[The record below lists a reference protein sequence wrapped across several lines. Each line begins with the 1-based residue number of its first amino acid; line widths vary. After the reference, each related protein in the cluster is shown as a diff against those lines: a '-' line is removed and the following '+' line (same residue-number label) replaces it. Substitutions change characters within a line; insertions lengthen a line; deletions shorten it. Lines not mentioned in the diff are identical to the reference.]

1 MIRGKVREIGY
12 DHPLAPPFDIWN
24 TELKR
29 LCNLDLR
36 HFKIF
41 SASSEF
47 INLQHG
53 RDFGRFPLSG
63 KR

>member
-1 MIRGKVREIGY
+1 MTI
-12 DHPLAPPFDIWN
+12 PLPLLLIFG
-24 TELKR
+24 TQSSKR